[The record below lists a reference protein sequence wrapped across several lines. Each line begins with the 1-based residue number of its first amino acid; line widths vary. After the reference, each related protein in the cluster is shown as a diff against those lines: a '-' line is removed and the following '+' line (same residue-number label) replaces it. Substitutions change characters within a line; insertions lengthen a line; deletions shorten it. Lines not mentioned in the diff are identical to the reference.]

1 MPVSSKSIGTLQ
13 LTWKL
18 PRHWSYALSMLTW
31 NLREAAITAQVMHNR
46 LSAGAIIQGWGS
58 RNTRPVISTKI
69 LQLCS
74 FPTVLLLNTCIFMP
88 SWGLPGKYSSLLS
101 LPLHPT
107 GRVCNVLYGA
117 TSGNMGLSPH
127 HHSQEI
133 GNPGYPFLEHCF
145 NVIGLSL
152 KMPSA
157 QLSDSLKK
165 TGVQPTWAAVWK
177 GKIFLTWNKNQTY
190 RQGEKASFWSL

>member
-88 SWGLPGKYSSLLS
+88 SWGLPGKYSSILS

-152 KMPSA
+152 KCHQHSYQTALKRQEYSPLG
-157 QLSDSLKK
+157 QLC
-165 TGVQPTWAAVWK
+165 
-177 GKIFLTWNKNQTY
+177 GKAKYF
-190 RQGEKASFWSL
+190 